1 MIIALGTNGN
11 FNSST
16 GQKLIDYLGPDRT
29 IYWIDAYGRDLPV
42 QKDVNQTI
50 RRVAAANQ
58 NVHVIAW
65 SKEGGKHP
73 DWFYQDGIHLNI
85 TGQKKFARFIKKN
98 LITE

>member
-1 MIIALGTNGN
+1 MQYRVDPKSGNRISALG
-11 FNSST
+11 
-16 GQKLIDYLGPDRT
+16 LGCMRFPGAPGHPDAKT
-29 IYWIDAYGRDLPV
+29 AD
-42 QKDVNQTI
+42 
-50 RRVAAANQ
+50 ANQ